1 MAQDP
6 WYWYGHKL
14 DDYEKLIDQ
23 IDYVGIAPKPTE
35 PRLRTQGFFTFR
47 EVDGPLTPETI
58 KSLLSESAVG
68 PPHGLGLLRP
78 LPLPNFPRFPERPET
93 APPIQK
99 PSSGFSV
106 FGSPWHAPKHEIDVG
121 VLNKERALQEKT
133 TRVRNEM
140 QLKYEAAKAQLN
152 ALRADCM
159 AYEEEAI
166 RTLIDLSH
174 VRHQLPFVFRMFW
187 EVEID
192 RAARV
197 VLCTF
202 ELPAFNSL
210 KIYKSRN
217 GLAAKEVEV
226 SSAERKRSLETIVYS
241 LCLRAAYL
249 AANSDVGDCF
259 DTIAVNATQKWND
272 LATGQAREG
281 TIASLQAEKKEIA
294 ELNIHQVDPKA
305 CFRHLKGLVSP
316 STEDAAPIR
325 PIFTLNKDDGR
336 IVKGRDVDR
345 GLDPET
351 NIAAMPWEDFEHLVR
366 QLFEWEF
373 GRSGVEV
380 KVTRASRDRGVDAI
394 MFDPDP
400 LRGGKYVLQ
409 AKRYTK
415 PVDVAA
421 VRDLYGTVVNEGA
434 NRGILVTTSSYGPD
448 AYAFAKDK
456 PLSLVDG
463 PNLIAMLKKHGRP
476 YRIDLAEARRLSE
489 IENSRKFS
497 PKR

>member
-1 MAQDP
+1 MVTLMAQDP

-14 DDYEKLIDQ
+14 DDYEKLIDR
-23 IDYVGIAPKPTE
+23 IDYAGIAPKPTE

-47 EVDGPLTPETI
+47 EVDGPLTAETI

-106 FGSPWHAPKHEIDVG
+106 FGSPWRAPKHEIDVG

-133 TRVRNEM
+133 ARVRNEM

-166 RTLIDLSH
+166 RTLINLSH

-226 SSAERKRSLETIVYS
+226 SSAERKRLLETIVYS

-259 DTIAVNATQKWND
+259 DTMAVNATQKWND

-281 TIASLQAEKKEIA
+281 TIARLAAADLKRVTSSGPRLGNAMASVVADPSFE
-294 ELNIHQVDPKA
+294 VD
-305 CFRHLKGLVSP
+305 SP
-316 STEDAAPIR
+316 IIR
-325 PIFTLNKDDGR
+325 PG
-336 IVKGRDVDR
+336 
-345 GLDPET
+345 
-351 NIAAMPWEDFEHLVR
+351 
-366 QLFEWEF
+366 
-373 GRSGVEV
+373 
-380 KVTRASRDRGVDAI
+380 
-394 MFDPDP
+394 
-400 LRGGKYVLQ
+400 
-409 AKRYTK
+409 
-415 PVDVAA
+415 
-421 VRDLYGTVVNEGA
+421 
-434 NRGILVTTSSYGPD
+434 
-448 AYAFAKDK
+448 
-456 PLSLVDG
+456 
-463 PNLIAMLKKHGRP
+463 
-476 YRIDLAEARRLSE
+476 
-489 IENSRKFS
+489 
-497 PKR
+497 